1 MVTTILVL
9 GPAGSGKT
17 TLVKAL
23 CHHARLSGKY
33 NDVRSCNL
41 DPGSGDDYPWDVDV
55 RSMFTV
61 EKIMAEHGLGPN
73 GAIVKAYGILADGID
88 TLFSGVEHA
97 RSDLAVIDAPG
108 QLEPLIFSDVG
119 NRLIDRLND
128 RFEDMIAVFL
138 MPGDIINTPSSFAF
152 VLLTLTGLHL
162 TIHAPLLHAVSKADL
177 LLPATASYL
186 EDGRILKERILN
198 ATGGELTEFASR
210 AAEMV
215 ERLLPAIH
223 LVKISITGKISTGI
237 AELLDLVDETRCSCG
252 DLT

>member
-1 MVTTILVL
+1 ML

-17 TLVKAL
+17 TLAKGL
-23 CHHARLSGKY
+23 CAHARRSGKY
-33 NDVRSCNL
+33 SEVRSCNL
-41 DPGSGDDYPWDVDV
+41 DPGSGDDFPWDVDV
-55 RSMFTV
+55 RSMLTV
-61 EKIMAEHGLGPN
+61 DRIMSEHGLGPN
-73 GAIVKAYGILADGID
+73 GAIVKAYGLLADGLD
-88 TLFSGVEHA
+88 TLFGGVEHS
-97 RSDLAVIDAPG
+97 RSDLTILDAPG
-108 QLEPLIFSDVG
+108 QLEPLIFSGVG

-138 MPGDIINTPSSFAF
+138 LPGDIINMPSSFAF

-177 LLPATASYL
+177 LLPATAAYL
-186 EDGRILKERILN
+186 EDGRVLKERILE
-198 ATGGELTEFASR
+198 ATGGQLTEFASR
-210 AAEMV
+210 AAEVV

-223 LVKISITGKISTGI
+223 LVKISITKEKTEGI

>member
-1 MVTTILVL
+1 LTTILVL

-17 TLVKAL
+17 TLAKAL
-23 CHHARLSGKY
+23 YHYARRSGKY
-33 NDVRSCNL
+33 SDVRSCNL
-41 DPGSGDDYPWDVDV
+41 DPGSGDDFPWDVDV
-55 RSMFTV
+55 RSMLTV
-61 EKIMAEHGLGPN
+61 ERIMAEHGLGPN
-73 GAIVKAYGILADGID
+73 GAIVKAYEILADRID
-88 TLFSGVEHA
+88 TLFSGVEHS
-97 RSDLAVIDAPG
+97 RSDLTVIDAPG
-108 QLEPLIFSDVG
+108 QLEPLIFSDAG
-119 NRLIDRLND
+119 NRLIDHMKNLFD
-128 RFEDMIAVFL
+128 DMIAVFL

-177 LLPATASYL
+177 LLPTTASYL
-186 EDGRILKERILN
+186 ENGRLLKERILD

-223 LVKISITGKISTGI
+223 LVKISITENMSTGI
-237 AELLDLVDETRCSCG
+237 EELLDLVDETRCSCG